1 MRQETIN
8 IYTIED
14 HPNKEACFEWIRS
27 NWHDLGDDILREMI
41 GSLEALAE
49 AVNGKLDCC
58 LSIVPDVSEY
68 VNITDYDVSAL
79 RELEAIK
86 DECPLTGLCYD
97 YDVIVGLSN
106 DALDIQ
112 VLNVLHSEG
121 EYLYSDEGL
130 TVMCLA
136 NEYEFN
142 EDGSIH

>member
-14 HPNKEACFEWIRS
+14 HPDKDACLEWIR
-27 NWHDLGDDILREMI
+27 NNCHDLGEYSLQEMI
-41 GSLEALAE
+41 DSLKALAE
-49 AVNGKLDCC
+49 AVNGKLDYC
-58 LSIVPDVSEY
+58 LSIVPDRSEHVS
-68 VNITDYDVSAL
+68 ITDYDSTLL
-79 RELEAIK
+79 RELHAIK
-86 DECPLTGLCYD
+86 YECPLTGVCYD
-97 YDVIVGLSN
+97 YDVIDGLAN

-130 TVMCLA
+130 TEMCLA